1 MMQSAFALRPI
12 HRRRFGIISLT
23 LAFCCALAGKAPATV
38 ESERTT
44 SATREQLTR
53 TVEKLVV
60 AWNKKDAEMLAALF
74 LPDAVLVMPSGKVA
88 RSRAVIRQRML
99 EEWRGKLKETT
110 LNHAVDAVSFQGL
123 DAAVVRGRYRLDG
136 VTILGFETEP
146 EGSFIFRQ
154 ERQQGRWMIAE
165 AELLRG
171 RAG

>member
-1 MMQSAFALRPI
+1 M
-12 HRRRFGIISLT
+12 
-23 LAFCCALAGKAPATV
+23 
-38 ESERTT
+38 
-44 SATREQLTR
+44 
-53 TVEKLVV
+53 EKLVV

-154 ERQQGRWMIAE
+154 ERQQGRWMIAK